1 MSFLR
6 LLIAAQSSA
15 GLVRRPEQIQMA
27 KDRGASE
34 VALGDLSD
42 SESLDAALKG
52 VEGVFHIGPVFAPNE
67 VQLGRNII
75 EAAQRAGVRKFMFS
89 SVVHPILSFPRP

>member
-1 MSFLR
+1 MTILAVG
-6 LLIAAQSSA
+6 AAGELA
-15 GLVRRPEQIQMA
+15 GLVVPALVDRGAVVRGLVRRPEQIQMA

-42 SESLDAALKG
+42 PESLDAALKG

-67 VQLGRNII
+67 VQFGRNIVQ
-75 EAAQRAGVRKFMFS
+75 AAQRAGGA
-89 SVVHPILSFPRP
+89 